1 MRHHRFPNW
10 RDAPPLQ
17 LHSGGDA
24 PPGVRHNRGSA
35 LEPARAAD
43 AVHELR
49 DLIGWLRQRLRG
61 DHSVRACV
69 LTVETAGPD
78 SYLLL
83 LGEAQAS
90 LSHDPPRVKAR
101 LDATELALIRAER
114 GADFDPAD
122 LVNRI
127 VEVRLRTSLRQRFG
141 RGAGVQAKLMSL
153 LSLGQIP
160 LEAEIERERTLQR
173 LRLEGACFG
182 PDSWIEPEDTHHIA
196 LVVSEHGEA
205 RRDVEHVLQ
214 PLEAA
219 GLLRIHR
226 ISASFEGAVA
236 ERSLAE
242 ALARVTSLHAE
253 YGLSATLVCRGGGPV
268 EAFRPLNAYAVAHAA
283 TADRLPNLIVGL
295 GHAGTPRTALDAVA
309 ARSEPTP
316 TAAAML
322 VRHLVERTGIRA
334 ERALAAFDAAIEED
348 LGAAGRIAL
357 TRATT
362 AFDAALQDLITGA
375 DARLRQL
382 DQAVE
387 QTLLL
392 GLSAAT
398 SRIARNEPDAD
409 PVEVGPLSKTEDDAL
424 LSAALALVIVT
435 DTGCIVTSAG
445 DLSAGL
451 PLLLQFPDGAVPVRV
466 EPFSFTAH

>member
-1 MRHHRFPNW
+1 M
-10 RDAPPLQ
+10 
-17 LHSGGDA
+17 
-24 PPGVRHNRGSA
+24 
-35 LEPARAAD
+35 
-43 AVHELR
+43 HELR
-49 DLIGWLRQRLRG
+49 DLLGWLRQRLRG
-61 DHSVRACV
+61 EHTVRACI

-90 LSHDPPRVKAR
+90 LSHDPPRLKVR
-101 LDATELALIRAER
+101 LDAPELAQIRAER

-122 LVNRI
+122 LVNRTI
-127 VEVRLRTSLRQRFG
+127 EVRLRTSLRQRFG
-141 RGAGVQAKLMSL
+141 RGAGVQTKLMAL
-153 LSLGQIP
+153 LSLGQIS
-160 LEAEIERERTLQR
+160 LEAELERERTLQR
-173 LRLEGACFG
+173 LRLEGARFG
-182 PDSWIEPEDTHHIA
+182 PDSWVEPEDFHHIA

-226 ISASFEGAVA
+226 ISASFEGAGA

-253 YGLSATLVCRGGGPV
+253 HSLSATLVCRGGGPV
-268 EAFRPLNAYAVAHAA
+268 EAFRTLNSYAVAHAA

-322 VRHLVERTGIRA
+322 VRHLVERTGLRA

-348 LGAAGRIAL
+348 LGAASRIAL
-357 TRATT
+357 ARATT
-362 AFDAALQDLITGA
+362 AFDMALQDLVTA
-375 DARLRQL
+375 AEARLRQL
-382 DQAVE
+382 DRAVE
-387 QTLLL
+387 QSLLL
-392 GLSAAT
+392 ELSAAVGGIT
-398 SRIARNEPDAD
+398 RKEPDAD
-409 PVEVGPLSKTEDDAL
+409 PVEVDPLGDTEDDA
-424 LSAALALVIVT
+424 A
-435 DTGCIVTSAG
+435 
-445 DLSAGL
+445 
-451 PLLLQFPDGAVPVRV
+451 
-466 EPFSFTAH
+466 